1 MKRTFSVITLFSILL
16 TACVG
21 DPGPPGEDGVNI
33 VGQSF
38 EETIDLVA
46 PDYRADFEIPLNIVL
61 NDDDMVLVYHLIGV
75 DNDDFNIWRLLPDTV
90 YTETGEEFQYNFE
103 HNFDFVD
110 IFIEAPSTFDFN
122 SLLSG
127 DILVQTFRVVI
138 LPVDFINSSN
148 LDLTNYNTVMEYVQ

>member
-1 MKRTFSVITLFSILL
+1 MKRTLSIISLFSILL

-21 DPGPPGEDGVNI
+21 DPGPPGEDGVTI

-38 EETIDLVA
+38 EKTINLVA
-46 PDYRADFEIPLNIVL
+46 PDYWTRFEIPLNIVL
-61 NDDDMVLVYHLIGV
+61 NEDDMVLVYHLIGE
-75 DNDDFNIWRLLPDTV
+75 DNDDFDIWRLLPDTV
-90 YTETGEEFQYNFE
+90 YTATGEEFQYNFE

-122 SLLSG
+122 SLLLG
-127 DILVQTFRVVI
+127 DTLAQTFRVVI